1 MGNIIDETEFGDY
14 KQLYT
19 KLQVSF
25 NPLIKHFFEG
35 KTVEPLKVFEY
46 NLFTLAF
53 VNYFLLNKNYP
64 FFYEFGLHTSNSLLD
79 SISRVENEIKS
90 GELDWE
96 FDLNVIRDEEYLK
109 EKILNYQRD
118 IVKYSESPNSYFPK
132 FTYTSIMLYPNEEAK
147 KTILRTNEIKS
158 DESFLK
164 TYYSFTALLYYWC
177 TDNLQFKEL
186 VRKYR

>member
-1 MGNIIDETEFGDY
+1 MGNIIEETEYGDY
-14 KQLYT
+14 KKLYT

-53 VNYFLLNKNYP
+53 LHYYLLNKNYS
-64 FFYEFGLHTSNSLLD
+64 FFNEFVQHTLNSFQD
-79 SISRVENEIKS
+79 SISNVEDEIKS
-90 GELDWE
+90 GKLDWD
-96 FDLNVIRDEEYLK
+96 FDLNVIRDNEYFK
-109 EKILNYQRD
+109 EKILNYQKD
-118 IVKYSESPNSYFPK
+118 IVKYSDAPNSYFPK
-132 FTYTSIMLYPNEEAK
+132 FTFTSIMLYPNEDAK
-147 KTILRTNEIKS
+147 NTILRTQYIES

-177 TDNLQFKEL
+177 TDNFQFKEL